1 MKFVATWAA
10 LALLLCGCHASGE
23 KASGKPAASADKPA
37 ASADKPAAGEKA
49 AAADEAEES
58 SEGVSLKP
66 EEVEKLGIQTT
77 PAQQI
82 TSAPEASGFA
92 VVLAHETIAQ
102 ALAELRTAAAAA
114 RQSQAALGRVK
125 RLAGTPGAMP
135 AETVEGAEEKAAADE
150 ATLDLS
156 RQRLSS
162 TFGQNPRWA
171 HGEITPELRAL
182 SSGQKK
188 LVRVTFPLGAVGA
201 ELPAQLRLAHLGA
214 SQAGQS
220 WLARG
225 VWSAP
230 ADATVPGRSF
240 FAVLDSAEAS
250 EGEHLM
256 AWVPVGAPEPG
267 VLIPAAAA
275 VMSQGQ
281 FWCYIEK
288 KPGTFVRTGF
298 DASRSTPD
306 GYFVTEGVSPGE
318 RIVTTAAGQL
328 LARETNPSTE
338 PE

>member
-1 MKFVATWAA
+1 MPRVRRQAATSRPRPLTRRRHRATRP
-10 LALLLCGCHASGE
+10 LPS
-23 KASGKPAASADKPA
+23 SDQT
-37 ASADKPAAGEKA
+37 
-49 AAADEAEES
+49 EES
-58 SEGVSLKP
+58 SEGVALKP

-77 PAQQI
+77 PAQQV
-82 TSAPEASGFA
+82 TNAPEASGFA

-135 AETVEGAEEKAAADE
+135 AETVEGAEEKAAADQ
-150 ATLDLS
+150 ATLDLA

-201 ELPAQLRLAHLGA
+201 ELPAAVRLAHLGA

-220 WLARG
+220 WQARG

-240 FAVLDSAEAS
+240 FAVLESGEAS

-288 KPGTFVRTGF
+288 QTGTFVRTGF
-298 DASRSTPD
+298 DASRSTPE
-306 GYFVTEGVSPGE
+306 GYFVREGVSPGE

>member
-1 MKFVATWAA
+1 MKLVATWAV
-10 LALLLCGCHASGE
+10 ALLLCGCHASGE
-23 KASGKPAASADKPA
+23 KASAEKPAASADKA
-37 ASADKPAAGEKA
+37 APSGDKASPSS
-49 AAADEAEES
+49 DRAEES
-58 SEGVSLKP
+58 SEGVALKP

-102 ALAELRTAAAAA
+102 ALAELRTATAAA
-114 RQSQAALGRVK
+114 RQSRAALARVK

-135 AETVEGAEEKAAADE
+135 AETVEGAEEKAAADQ
-150 ATLDLS
+150 ATLDLA

-201 ELPAQLRLAHLGA
+201 ELPAEVRLAHLGA

-240 FAVLDSAEAS
+240 FAVVASGEAS

-298 DASRSTPD
+298 DASRSTAE
-306 GYFVTEGVSPGE
+306 GYFVREGVSPGE